1 MSLRNPFKFLKKY
14 RLAAFITAMVIIPV
28 MLGFGLALISHSGNM
43 NKADTKVSITPTKMP
58 QHPTLEIFESPVEV
72 KTPDSST
79 FVEAKNKMII
89 KEGTEIQTGAT
100 GRAQVVFPAG
110 TVTRIDNNG
119 RIKITKAEDG
129 PENIVITILKG
140 RVWSRIKKLLGNE
153 SYSTETSN
161 LVATVRGTSYG
172 HGIVEGGFDRG
183 TVFKGKVRMT
193 CKKNKEDSLEVVPNK
208 KALVNCDKE
217 TGFDLLN
224 MDSKDAIDDWLL
236 FNKAQDRFIE
246 ERFGK
251 DTYADDDEVLGA
263 ETSVTPTKAPNP
275 TRPPSPTPKPT
286 TTSSSTTTNTTTT
299 TSTNTPAPTATA
311 APTATPTDTPVPT
324 PTSGPV
330 INSTSDITAPS
341 ATSALVTISVDGSNL
356 SPMLSV
362 LLNDP
367 TGAQIGAT
375 SIGNASSTNITA
387 SFDGIRCVPYTVTVK
402 VGDRFSSQTVSHDVT
417 VTSRC

>member
-28 MLGFGLALISHSGNM
+28 MLGFGLALFSHSGNM

-119 RIKITKAEDG
+119 LIKITKTTDG
-129 PENIVITILKG
+129 SENIVITILKG

-172 HGIVEGGFDRG
+172 HGIVEGGFDKG
-183 TVFKGKVRMT
+183 TVFKGKVQMT
-193 CKKNKEDSLEVVPNK
+193 CKKNEEDSLEVVPNK

-224 MDSKDAIDDWLL
+224 MDSRDAIDEWLL

-286 TTSSSTTTNTTTT
+286 TASSNSTTNTPT
-299 TSTNTPAPTATA
+299 PTATA

-330 INSTSDITAPS
+330 ISSTSDITTPS
-341 ATSALVTISVDGSNL
+341 TTSALVTISIDGSNL

-362 LLNDP
+362 ILNDP
-367 TGAQIGAT
+367 AGAQIGAT
-375 SIGNASSTNITA
+375 SIGKASSTNITA
-387 SFDGIRCVPYTVTVK
+387 LFDGIRCVPYTVTVK

-417 VTSRC
+417 ITSRC